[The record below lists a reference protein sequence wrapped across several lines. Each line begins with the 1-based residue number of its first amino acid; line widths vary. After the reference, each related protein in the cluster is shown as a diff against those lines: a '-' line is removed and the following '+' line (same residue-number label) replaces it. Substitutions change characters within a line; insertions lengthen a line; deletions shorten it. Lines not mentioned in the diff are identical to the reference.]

1 MVSIPQF
8 LPVDFAQA
16 TSTVLMTMSWLM
28 VAAAVLALVGLPR
41 RDRGAQRRPSR
52 SQEFPVSLAPVG

>member
-1 MVSIPQF
+1 MVNIPQF
-8 LPVDFAQA
+8 LRVDFAQA

-41 RDRGAQRRPSR
+41 RDRGAQHQPSHSQGRPAT
-52 SQEFPVSLAPVG
+52 LASIG